1 MDVFDGR
8 PGRGSVHSVTQGPVF
23 SIFNTELPRLSCIL
37 IDNQKVDGGGQG
49 LGEPSAGTWG
59 Q

>member
-8 PGRGSVHSVTQGPVF
+8 PGRGSVHWVNQGPV
-23 SIFNTELPRLSCIL
+23 STIFNTELLRLSCIL

-49 LGEPSAGTWG
+49 WGED
-59 Q
+59 

>member
-49 LGEPSAGTWG
+49 LGED
-59 Q
+59 